1 MGDNRTASLRTAWL
15 VFCVLCVSALVL
27 VTTAAGADPT
37 PAECDLRVNDTP
49 SKLIAVHPDER
60 SLEPHAGVPGDRRR
74 QSRPATGMPS
84 RNSGEPGY
92 KASADYV
99 AKVMKARRLRRD
111 DPDVQVRLLRVHR
124 RRRRSARCH
133 RRRTTTPSASTGIPG
148 RAPGPRTRDAPA
160 GRRHRHPADADR
172 RARRAA
178 APRPTSAA
186 SCRAGSR

>member
-49 SKLIAVHPDER
+49 SKLVECIQTDDLMAHMQAFQDIADANPGPD
-60 SLEPHAGVPGDRRR
+60 
-74 QSRPATGMPS
+74 GMPS

-99 AKVMKARRLRRD
+99 AQAMKDAGY
-111 DPDVQVRLLRVHR
+111 DVTLQKYQFDYY
-124 RRRRSARCH
+124 AY
-133 RRRTTTPSASTGIPG
+133 TGIPSFSVNGHASCSARTGVRG
-148 RAPGPRTRDAPA
+148 RASGP
-160 GRRHRHPADADR
+160 
-172 RARRAA
+172 
-178 APRPTSAA
+178 
-186 SCRAGSR
+186 